1 MLYSREMNS
10 KIRRIHERSLRL
22 VYSDKT
28 SAFIEFIYDN
38 KFVSGHH
45 KNIPVLA
52 AETYKQ

>member
-1 MLYSREMNS
+1 MNS

-22 VYSDKT
+22 VYSDKIST
-28 SAFIEFIYDN
+28 FIEFIYDN